1 MNKSIPQKILI
12 CLLAITLIISF
23 GFFTGFTYVD
33 KPLDKDVV
41 SFNDDN
47 TDGDDEKGA
56 KEVMEKE
63 EEEKEESEEND
74 EESQNND
81 EDSKENEEKGY
92 WVCGECGYIYD
103 PEKIDPESE
112 VETGTEFE
120 ELPDEWV
127 CPECG
132 ATKDKFDFKADEDE
146 EEQLQEKKDRI
157 AHLEHVLTMRSKH
170 LEVLQ
175 RVIEKMIS
183 KDPLHPS
190 IPALQHALQVSSKA
204 VLKAKESIEIFKD
217 FYNNSN
223 NTDDG
228 DSEDIESGENETD
241 DNDGEDNSDDNS
253 PGVINKIDKFIEKKI
268 KDNNSKE
275 NKEKDKIKENRD
287 KNK

>member
-23 GFFTGFTYVD
+23 GFLTGFTYAD

-41 SFNDDN
+41 NFNDDG
-47 TDGDDEKGA
+47 TDGDD
-56 KEVMEKE
+56 
-63 EEEKEESEEND
+63 
-74 EESQNND
+74 
-81 EDSKENEEKGY
+81 EEKGY

-103 PEKIDPESE
+103 PEKIDPEGE

-120 ELPDEWV
+120 DLPDEWV

-190 IPALQHALQVSSKA
+190 IPALQHALQASSKA
-204 VLKAKESIEIFKD
+204 VLKANESIEIFKD

-228 DSEDIESGENETD
+228 DSEE
-241 DNDGEDNSDDNS
+241 NSDDNS
-253 PGVINKIDKFIEKKI
+253 PGFINKIDKFIEKNI

-275 NKEKDKIKENRD
+275 NKVKDKIKENRG